1 VGVNRGGVVAQ
12 VTLALALATS
22 AGAGGTGP
30 SAPDRFREAGELL
43 RQGDSV
49 KAAAIYRELAE
60 SAAESAS
67 LYWNWAQAAASRGET
82 GEALWAAL
90 RARELDPADRALPR
104 EIQRLREAANLDPAE
119 IAPEPLAVLGRVGR
133 RFRLDLLA
141 LAFAVVS
148 VAAHAATRR
157 LPAAR
162 WPSRAAWGTFA
173 LALAAGVAPVAAT
186 AAHPTGVVVRRD
198 APLYDAAS
206 PTAATIGSLRLG
218 EVVPLDEETAG
229 YLRVEDSSGARG
241 WARRDDVWP
250 LDRPPARQ

>member
-1 VGVNRGGVVAQ
+1 MKKGRVLTLIATV
-12 VTLALALATS
+12 LALGG
-22 AGAGGTGP
+22 GAMAEGPGP
-30 SAPDRFREAGELL
+30 SASDRFREAGELL

-49 KAAAIYRELAE
+49 KATAIYRDLAASGAE
-60 SAAESAS
+60 SGS
-67 LYWNWAQAAASRGET
+67 LYWNWAQAAGSRGET

-90 RARELDPADRALPR
+90 RARDLDPADRALSR

-119 IAPEPLAVLGRVGR
+119 IAPEPLAVLGRIGR

-141 LAFAVVS
+141 ITLAVVS
-148 VAAHAATRR
+148 VGAHGLARR

-162 WPSRAAWGTFA
+162 WPSRAAWGS
-173 LALAAGVAPVAAT
+173 LALAVAAAIAPVAAS

-198 APLYDAAS
+198 APLLDAAS
-206 PTAATIGSLRLG
+206 PTASAIGSLRLG
-218 EVVPLDEETAG
+218 EALPIAEETAG

-250 LDRPPARQ
+250 LDRRPTLAP